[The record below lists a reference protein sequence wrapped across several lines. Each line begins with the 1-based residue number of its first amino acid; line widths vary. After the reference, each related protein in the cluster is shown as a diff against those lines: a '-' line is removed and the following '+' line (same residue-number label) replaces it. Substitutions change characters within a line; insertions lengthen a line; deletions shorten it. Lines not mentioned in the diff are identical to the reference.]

1 VPSLRHRARSPHD
14 TTKHHLSRALILAIT
29 PNPALDI
36 TYEIPRVRW
45 HEASNRVESV
55 ARRAG
60 GKGINVARV
69 LHQLGEEA
77 AVVCCLGGLTGAA
90 ARDELAASGLRDE
103 TVPIKGETRLTVFVV
118 ESSGEVT
125 GLSEPG
131 PTIERADWQALEERC
146 ETLLRT
152 ASVMT
157 VSGSLPPGAPVD
169 GLGRLVEM
177 ARAANVPGVIDSRDE
192 WLRHGVQSAPAFV
205 KVNEEELEGYMPG
218 VPLLDAASDMRA
230 RGAGAVVVSRGA
242 EGLVALS
249 EQGTFE
255 ARPPER
261 QRGNPTGAGDAAT
274 AAIAAGVKRGMAW
287 PEVLVDAVAVSAAAV
302 LHPLAGSFDEGA
314 YQRLRGRVDIQK
326 VA

>member
-1 VPSLRHRARSPHD
+1 VPSLGHCSRSPHD
-14 TTKHHLSRALILAIT
+14 TAKHHLSRALILAVT

-69 LHQLGEEA
+69 LHQLDEETA
-77 AVVCCLGGLTGAA
+77 IVGYLGGLTGDA

-103 TVPIKGETRLTVFVV
+103 TIPIKGETRLTVFVV

-131 PTIERADWQALEERC
+131 PAIECEDWQGLEERC
-146 ETLLRT
+146 SELLRS

-169 GLGRLVEM
+169 GIGRLIGL
-177 ARAANVPGVIDSRDE
+177 ARGAGVPGIVDSRDD
-192 WLRHGVQSAPAFV
+192 WLRHAVDGAPAIV
-205 KVNEEELEGYMPG
+205 KVNEEELDGYLPG
-218 VPLLDAASDMRA
+218 ARLIEAASDMRN
-230 RGAGAVVVSRGA
+230 RGAGTVVVSRGA
-242 EGLVALS
+242 AGLVAVS
-249 EQGTFE
+249 EQGIFE

-261 QRGNPTGAGDAAT
+261 VQGNPTGAGDATT
-274 AAIAAGVKRGMAW
+274 AAIAAGLKRAMPWA
-287 PEVLVDAVAVSAAAV
+287 EVLAEAVAVAAASV
-302 LHPLAGSFDEGA
+302 VHPLAGSFDPAA
-314 YQRLRGRVDIQK
+314 YRRMRGRVEVQK